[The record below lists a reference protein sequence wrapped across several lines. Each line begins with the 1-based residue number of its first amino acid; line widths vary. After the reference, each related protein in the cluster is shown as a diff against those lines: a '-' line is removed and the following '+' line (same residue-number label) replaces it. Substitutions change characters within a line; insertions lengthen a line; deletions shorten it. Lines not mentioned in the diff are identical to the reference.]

1 MWLTAAI
8 LRFLPIGAR
17 FRREASMP
25 RTLLV
30 VAALF
35 AASLMLYASEA
46 AAQCAPRDVIKTLG
60 TARATS
66 AIAPS
71 DVHKSGVVGTVWKTI
86 TLGNFANSFA
96 LRNALD
102 AGGCGIGDLAEQ
114 IIARPAFTLAP
125 TRTVVDLVAAPAAE
139 FGLTAESAALG
150 DIYARAEK
158 LGLSLAPA
166 EVGPELRLQYL
177 DQPIGE
183 FLRIGMKPITTWNG
197 DPVIFVVANG
207 GAGLILIGQHTSAD
221 TQIPTSQVFLFVR
234 PPDTRELAKV
244 RAPAR

>member
-1 MWLTAAI
+1 
-8 LRFLPIGAR
+8 
-17 FRREASMP
+17 MP
-25 RTLLV
+25 RILLL

-35 AASLMLYASEA
+35 AASPMLYASEA
-46 AAQCAPRDVIKTLG
+46 AAQCAPGDLIKTLG
-60 TARATS
+60 NARATS
-66 AIAPS
+66 VIAPS
-71 DVHKSGVVGTVWKTI
+71 GGRKSVVVRKTI

-102 AGGCGIGDLAEQ
+102 AAGCGVGDLAQE
-114 IIARPAFTLAP
+114 IIAHPAFTLAP
-125 TRTVVDLVAAPAAE
+125 TRTVVDLVAVPAAE

-150 DIYARAEK
+150 DIYSRAEK

-183 FLRIGMKPITTWNG
+183 FLHIGMKPITTWNG

>member
-1 MWLTAAI
+1 M
-8 LRFLPIGAR
+8 LRK
-17 FRREASMP
+17 
-25 RTLLV
+25 LLL

-35 AASLMLYASEA
+35 AASPMLCASEA
-46 AAQCAPRDVIKTLG
+46 AAQCAPRDLIKTLG
-60 TARATS
+60 NTRATS

-71 DVHKSGVVGTVWKTI
+71 GGIKSDVVGTVWKTI

-102 AGGCGIGDLAEQ
+102 AAGCDVGDLAEE

-125 TRTVVDLVAAPAAE
+125 TKTVVDLIAAPAAE
-139 FGLTAESAALG
+139 FGLTAESAALE
-150 DIYARAEK
+150 DIYSRAEK
-158 LGLSLAPA
+158 LGLSLVPA

-183 FLRIGMKPITTWNG
+183 FLHVGMKPITTWNG
-197 DPVIFVVANG
+197 DPVIFVIANG
-207 GAGLILIGQHTSAD
+207 GAGLILIGQHASAD
-221 TQIPTSQVFLFVR
+221 TQIPTSAVFLFVR
-234 PPDTRELAKV
+234 PPDTPELAQV